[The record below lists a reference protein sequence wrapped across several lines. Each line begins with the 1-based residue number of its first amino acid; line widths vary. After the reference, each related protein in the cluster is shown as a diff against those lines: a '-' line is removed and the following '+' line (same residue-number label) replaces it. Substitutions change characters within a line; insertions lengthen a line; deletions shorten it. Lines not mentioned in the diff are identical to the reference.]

1 MIPEEFKLLI
11 AAVTIILFELALY
24 LLQKMVYAA
33 AEEKRIDKSWCIN
46 HAHGLICLEE
56 HIQEHQSKSDPN
68 QKTGFY
74 PKEES
79 TSEDKDID
87 GPNSP
92 DLVD

>member
-33 AEEKRIDKSWCIN
+33 AEEKREDKSWCVRYG
-46 HAHGLICLEE
+46 HDLIYLEE
-56 HIQEHQSKSDPN
+56 RINEHQSKSDPN

-74 PKEES
+74 PKEEP

-87 GPNSP
+87 GPDSP